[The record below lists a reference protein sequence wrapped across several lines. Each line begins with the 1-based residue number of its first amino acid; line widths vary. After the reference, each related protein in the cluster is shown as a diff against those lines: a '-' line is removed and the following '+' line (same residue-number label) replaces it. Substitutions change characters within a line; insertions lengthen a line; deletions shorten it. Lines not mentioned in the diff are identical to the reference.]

1 MTRKSFKQLLAR
13 KNAGQP
19 SNTAASKDASVEA
32 LQEEIQRLRQSL
44 GTLSII
50 NRLAVGM
57 SEAASPEEAVEKLV
71 DESMRAVNA
80 EQAAVTLLDS
90 EEKLA
95 TGHMETQVRVFR
107 SSADRESFHVNDM
120 LLGWMM
126 LNKKPLVI
134 NDPHNDDRFRGLAF
148 DDTIQS
154 VMCLPLMIKAQLI
167 GVLAIYNKRGE
178 SGFAEGDEEMGAI
191 IGAHSAQLIE
201 NARLVK
207 DKTRIEEQL
216 NLAHEIQLNLL
227 PESPPRIEG
236 YDIAGKSTPA
246 QSVGGDYFDFI
257 PIDEVTHAICL
268 GDVSGK
274 GLPASLLMA
283 NVQATLRGQTMVEAP
298 IDERINRANKL
309 LCHCTDDERF
319 VTLWYGVL
327 DSAAHKIDFCG
338 AGHEYPF
345 LVSANGAVRRL
356 ESTGLALGVLDNFTY
371 QKDSISM
378 EPGDM
383 LVVYS
388 DGIPDATNGTNDQFG
403 EDRLGALITE
413 HCAGSAHD
421 LVNHIMKAVSEHAGG
436 APQFDDLTLVVVKR
450 TLRR

>member
-1 MTRKSFKQLLAR
+1 MARKSFKHLLAR
-13 KNAGQP
+13 MNAGEP
-19 SNTAASKDASVEA
+19 SNAAASKDASVEA

-50 NRLAVGM
+50 NSLAVGM

-257 PIDEVTHAICL
+257 PIDEVRHAVCL

-274 GLPASLLMA
+274 
-283 NVQATLRGQTMVEAP
+283 
-298 IDERINRANKL
+298 
-309 LCHCTDDERF
+309 
-319 VTLWYGVL
+319 
-327 DSAAHKIDFCG
+327 
-338 AGHEYPF
+338 
-345 LVSANGAVRRL
+345 
-356 ESTGLALGVLDNFTY
+356 
-371 QKDSISM
+371 
-378 EPGDM
+378 
-383 LVVYS
+383 
-388 DGIPDATNGTNDQFG
+388 
-403 EDRLGALITE
+403 
-413 HCAGSAHD
+413 
-421 LVNHIMKAVSEHAGG
+421 
-436 APQFDDLTLVVVKR
+436 
-450 TLRR
+450 